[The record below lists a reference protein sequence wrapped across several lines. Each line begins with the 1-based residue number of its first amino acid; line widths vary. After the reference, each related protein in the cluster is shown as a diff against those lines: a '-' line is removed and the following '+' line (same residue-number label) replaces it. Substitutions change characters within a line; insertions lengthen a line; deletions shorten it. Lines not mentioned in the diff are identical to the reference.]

1 MKKYILLQI
10 LPILSAIIIISMA
23 ACSNADDADP
33 RLDLAESLMESRPD
47 SALGILKDIFP
58 SDIKSN
64 RRKARLALLTSMA
77 LDKNY
82 IDTTSFDVL
91 QPAIDYYLKEGSA
104 DEKLKTYYYQGIIYQ
119 NAGKDDL
126 AMQAFLNGSELEGE
140 LLDSI
145 VLARLLIA
153 QGVLYLKQYRN
164 HEFVDNNI
172 KAAEIYGKIG
182 KKGLQ
187 LNSYIKAMNGE
198 LMLKD
203 KLKADSLA
211 NICLRLSDRNLT
223 SDRFLLRSILN
234 YNIIYGNPAVV
245 DSLLQVAEDSGLA
258 NSISL
263 VMAKGYMKTGKAE
276 KALQYL
282 QDLKVPPKMLDSL
295 TYLAVKSSIL
305 ESCGDYKGAFYAY
318 KDYDYL
324 QAAYHDAMLKDGLFF
339 SEKKHEMEIESLK
352 KLQKKDGMLKL
363 SIGISMVMLCIA
375 LLIYYIYRLNKAGR
389 QIAEREA
396 DNLRLSQDLLNKKHE
411 NMKLEVRD
419 KELTAEKL
427 QLEADNLRLELTQLE
442 EEHTRLTSLLD
453 DRKEMEAP
461 MQEAIRMR
469 LEMLNSLLAKEI
481 TDNDAYA
488 KPYREWIDSIRS
500 DRKAF
505 MDSTRIAF
513 CASHPKFIRY
523 LEEHELTE
531 DEINYVCLYALG
543 LRGKEV
549 GEYIRLRRHYN
560 VSSDIRKK
568 LGIDEHSANLGPYIR
583 KLLNSIQD

>member
-1 MKKYILLQI
+1 MNKRILLQI

-47 SALGILKDIFP
+47 SALGILRDISP

-64 RRKARLALLTSMA
+64 SRKARLALLTSMA

-82 IDTTSFDVL
+82 IDTTTFDVL

-126 AMQAFLNGSELEGE
+126 AMQAFLNGSEIKGE
-140 LLDSI
+140 LSDSI

-182 KKGLQ
+182 KKDLQ

-258 NSISL
+258 SRISL
-263 VMAKGYMKTGKAE
+263 VMARGYMKTGKAE

-305 ESCGDYKGAFYAY
+305 ESCGDYKGALNAY

-352 KLQKKDGMLKL
+352 KLQKKDSMLNF
-363 SIGISMVMLCIA
+363 SIGVSIIMLCIA

-396 DNLRLSQDLLNKKHE
+396 DNLRLTQDLLNKRHE

-513 CASHPKFIRY
+513 CASHPQFIRY
-523 LEEHELTE
+523 LEQHELTE

-583 KLLNSIQD
+583 RLLNSIQD